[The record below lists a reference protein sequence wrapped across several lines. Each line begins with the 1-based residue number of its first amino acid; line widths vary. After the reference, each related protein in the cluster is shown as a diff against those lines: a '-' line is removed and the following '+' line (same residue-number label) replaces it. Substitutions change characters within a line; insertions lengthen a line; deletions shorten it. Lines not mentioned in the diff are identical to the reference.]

1 MAIITLISDW
11 GLKDYYVAAVKGKI
25 HKLLPEAR
33 VIDIT
38 HEIPAFDEEQAAYV
52 LKNAYQSFPDGTIH
66 IIGVN
71 TEESSN
77 HPHIV
82 TQYENQFFIGT
93 DNGIFS
99 LIFEKEPE
107 QVIVLDIPNE
117 SDHFTFS
124 GRDRF
129 VSAAVHLAKGGK
141 ISELGEEKGNI
152 ESKMLFNPV
161 VNEKSIRGQ
170 VVYIDRYENLIT
182 NISRTLFREKV
193 KNNKF
198 TISLRSGQANK
209 IYDAYDDVPPGEIVA
224 LFSSDSMLEIA
235 INKGHAASLLGIQR
249 KFPVIIE
256 IG

>member
-25 HKLLPEAR
+25 YKMMPEAH

-38 HEIPAFDEEQAAYV
+38 HEIPAFDKEQAAYV
-52 LKNAYQSFPDGTIH
+52 LKNAFRSFPDGTIH

-71 TEESSN
+71 TEESAN
-77 HPHIV
+77 RPHV
-82 TQYENQFFIGT
+82 VVLYEKQFFIGT

-99 LIFEKEPE
+99 LIFENDPSE
-107 QVIVLDIPNE
+107 VVVLDIPNE

-129 VSAAVHLAKGGK
+129 VSAAIHLAKGGK
-141 ISELGEEKGNI
+141 LSELGEEKGNI
-152 ESKMLFNPV
+152 ETKMLFRPV
-161 VNEKSIRGQ
+161 VNERSIRGQ

-182 NISRTLFREKV
+182 NISRSLFREKV
-193 KNNKF
+193 KNSKF

-209 IYDAYDDVPPGEIVA
+209 IHDAYDDVPPGEIVA

-249 KFPVIIE
+249 KFPVIVE